1 MKAIPV
7 KVHCANNGAWT
18 VVGLLLCIAV
28 VISGMAAPAHAAE
41 NPALWKH
48 QVKGDFAT
56 VLTHLKHGLEAGQ
69 FIITAEENL
78 SKGLE
83 NNKHLFPAG
92 KWNSIGFDNVTAV
105 HFCSVVFNQ
114 EVFNI
119 NMDWSVLCP
128 FKVVAYSMKKSP
140 NSVTIVTLRPTYLLA
155 QDLHPKAK
163 EIGKKIEDRI
173 VSAVKEGLS
182 H

>member
-28 VISGMAAPAHAAE
+28 VISGMAAPARAAE
-41 NPALWKH
+41 NPALL
-48 QVKGDFAT
+48 QAPVKGDFAT

-92 KWNSIGFDNVTAV
+92 KWNR
-105 HFCSVVFNQ
+105 C
-114 EVFNI
+114 
-119 NMDWSVLCP
+119 
-128 FKVVAYSMKKSP
+128 
-140 NSVTIVTLRPTYLLA
+140 LL
-155 QDLHPKAK
+155 
-163 EIGKKIEDRI
+163 
-173 VSAVKEGLS
+173 
-182 H
+182 

>member
-7 KVHCANNGAWT
+7 TFA
-18 VVGLLLCIAV
+18 GLLLCLAV
-28 VISGMAAPAHAAE
+28 VVSGMIAPAHAAE
-41 NPALWKH
+41 NPALWQY

-83 NNKHLFPAG
+83 NNKHLFAEG
-92 KWNSIGFDNVTAV
+92 KWNTIGFDNVTAV

-140 NSVTIVTLRPTYLLA
+140 NNVTIVTLRPTYLLA
-155 QDLHPKAK
+155 KDPHPKAK
-163 EIGKKIEDRI
+163 EIGKKIEERI
-173 VSAVKEGLS
+173 VSAIKEGLS

>member
-7 KVHCANNGAWT
+7 KVLCANNGAWT
-18 VVGLLLCIAV
+18 PAGLLLCIAV
-28 VISGMAAPAHAAE
+28 VLGGITPPAHAAE
-41 NPALWKH
+41 NPALWKY

-92 KWNSIGFDNVTAV
+92 KWNTIGFDNVTAI
-105 HFCSVVFNQ
+105 HFCSLVFNQ
-114 EVFNI
+114 EAFNI
-119 NMDWSVLCP
+119 NLDWSILCP
-128 FKVVAYSMKKSP
+128 FKLVAYTTKKAP
-140 NSVTIVTLRPTYLLA
+140 KDVTLVMIRPTYILA
-155 QDLHPKAK
+155 KDTHKKAK
-163 EIGKKIEDRI
+163 EVGRKIEDRI
-173 VSAVKEGLS
+173 VAAIKEGLS